1 MLDEFVTDE
10 LIGQINMELERE
22 KSMQGKWVGIL
33 LRRSEIAEI
42 MIGGIYKNYACT
54 PMLMMDHLIRQ
65 VAPFLDALG
74 VQLFPCVGNIEEA
87 YCYSPLVDWDQKRT
101 MHICSIDLN
110 GYDNLNREQRE
121 LVDQLTVEL
130 MNLYHRLNFR
140 MTLYLSAIAPGTWND
155 DNPIYR
161 IVAA

>member
-22 KSMQGKWVGIL
+22 KSKLEKWVGVP
-33 LRRSEIAEI
+33 LRRSEIDVT
-42 MIGGIYKNYACT
+42 MIGDIYKDYACA
-54 PMLMMDHLIRQ
+54 PMLMVDHLIRQ
-65 VAPFLDALG
+65 VAPFLDELG
-74 VQLFPCVGNIEEA
+74 VQLFPCVGNIEKE
-87 YCYSPLVDWDQKRT
+87 YCYSPLADWDQKRT

-110 GYDNLNREQRE
+110 GYANFNREQRE
-121 LVDQLTVEL
+121 LVDQLTLEL
-130 MNLYHRLNFR
+130 INLYHRLNFR
-140 MTLYLSAIAPGTWND
+140 MTLYLSQIAPGIWND